1 MHRVPPNLL
10 VGEGATDFAFEHGI
24 PTLPHDALISVGAKD
39 RWLKWSQELQKVE
52 MERVERSSPESPEVN
67 PEASSEAESLEEEIA
82 TSSTILKTGIW
93 NEGQPDSPRHTATR
107 SPDIHQTK
115 SSATHR
121 RLLKESASGF
131 TILDM
136 ATPHGH
142 DPGVYAKS
150 YRFHEDPT
158 GHNDEDDE
166 PAWRQIHRLTDSR
179 DGSNDL
185 DDDSFIDDDPLSL
198 QTTWQSPGISPS
210 QNTSSPSVSNSCV
223 DSTSSLVPS
232 KQGQP
237 DWLSFIPQS
246 WTNKGDDITDTVGA
260 IAIDCHGNIAAGSS
274 SGGIGMKHKGRC
286 GPAALVGIG
295 THVTPVD
302 LDDKSKICVATV
314 ASGTGEHM
322 ATTLAAST
330 SASRLYYNQQKG
342 KNGKLVDADE
352 EQAMRSFIEKD
363 FLGE

>member
-1 MHRVPPNLL
+1 
-10 VGEGATDFAFEHGI
+10 
-24 PTLPHDALISVGAKD
+24 
-39 RWLKWSQELQKVE
+39 
-52 MERVERSSPESPEVN
+52 MERIERISREIPDASPESPE
-67 PEASSEAESLEEEIA
+67 ASPEAESLEEEIT
-82 TSSTILKTGIW
+82 TSFTILKTGIW
-93 NEGQPDSPRHTATR
+93 NEGQPDSPRHTASR

-115 SSATHR
+115 SSTIHR
-121 RLLKESASGF
+121 RLLKESASDF
-131 TILDM
+131 PILDM
-136 ATPHGH
+136 ATTYGH

-150 YRFHEDPT
+150 YRYHEDPT

-166 PAWRQIHRLTDSR
+166 PAWRQMHKLTDSR

-185 DDDSFIDDDPLSL
+185 DDDSFIDDDPFSL
-198 QTTWQSPGISPS
+198 RTTWQSPRLSPS
-210 QNTSSPSVSNSCV
+210 QSTSSHSVSNSYA
-223 DSTSSLVPS
+223 DSTLSLAPP

-246 WTNKGDDITDTVGA
+246 QTDKGDDITDTVGA

-322 ATTLAAST
+322 ATTMAAST

-342 KNGKLVDADE
+342 KNGKIVDADE